1 MIRYIVY
8 ISRERVHEGELLPG
22 EHIAGRSHSAD
33 IRLSEP
39 DISGRHLKLEV
50 VGGEAFAENLSS
62 HGTRRKGE
70 PLTERVRLE
79 DGDILQLGGKLEI
92 HFEISAPQAPS
103 GSEMKTVIPGQE
115 DPQSPGEATRVP
127 AASPAGDAPREVSAP
142 APEGETVKE
151 PSPDASGASDVVKT
165 DVMHTRLASM
175 EEMEQLRHADRKRS
189 TGKMFRYVVGVVA
202 AFGALIF
209 FYTLKSE
216 PPEPNLTW
224 PKDRDGNFLG
234 AFTDP
239 GSGGHASGG
248 FSLAYPSIKGKTSVR
263 TAPGQ
268 ITVTTRIGRDASVPL
283 RILFV
288 ERRSEKF
295 LHMTRQAVFS
305 SMLRELQKQE
315 QHWSLSQISDV
326 FFIGSENGIP
336 CLSVEFRREADRGSW
351 FGEILFFRTGDR
363 AYLRLAEA
371 PVSERAR
378 AQNFISGT
386 PLVKFSQKYIHEH
399 WEGDPEY
406 RGGADSSAMMDEVAK
421 SLSKQVPFEWTGSCR
436 LLRRVLMNSLK
447 TGDQRLKNDALAQ
460 LRRLR
465 SMQTVWYNG
474 KKISFSAAGLNDD
487 RQQENAIW
495 ELCKMVFSSPDDLR
509 YFTLRRNVWE

>member
-8 ISRERVHEGELLPG
+8 ISHERVQEGELLPG

-33 IRLSEP
+33 IHLAEP

-50 VGGEAFAENLSS
+50 VDGTAFAENLSS

-70 PLTERVRLE
+70 PLTERIRLE
-79 DGDILQLGGKLEI
+79 DGDVLQLGGKLEI
-92 HFEISAPQAPS
+92 HFEMT
-103 GSEMKTVIPGQE
+103 SEKALTDSETKTVIPGREEPRSAAEQ
-115 DPQSPGEATRVP
+115 TCVP
-127 AASPAGDAPREVSAP
+127 AASSAENVPQEVSGTGSEDKTSAEAP
-142 APEGETVKE
+142 A
-151 PSPDASGASDVVKT
+151 DASGVVKT

-175 EEMEQLRHADRKRS
+175 EELEQLRHADRKRS
-189 TGKMFRYVVGVVA
+189 TGKMFRYVFAVIA
-202 AFGALIF
+202 AFGVLIF
-209 FYTLKSE
+209 FYTIKSE

-224 PKDRDGNFLG
+224 PTDKNGNFLG

-239 GSGGHASGG
+239 GNGGHAAGG
-248 FSLAYPSIKGKTSVR
+248 FSLAYPSIKGRTSVKTS
-263 TAPGQ
+263 PGR
-268 ITVTTRIGRDASVPL
+268 IAVTTRIGRDASVPL

-288 ERRSEKF
+288 EKRSEKF

-305 SMLRELQKQE
+305 SMLRDLQKQE

-336 CLSVEFRREADRGSW
+336 CLSVEFRREADKESW
-351 FGEILFFRTGDR
+351 SGEILFFRTGDR

-371 PVSERAR
+371 PVAERAR

-406 RGGADSSAMMDEVAK
+406 KGNANSSAMMDEVAK
-421 SLSKQVPFEWTGSCR
+421 SLSKQVPFEWTGNCR
-436 LLRRVLMNSLK
+436 LLRHVLMNSLK
-447 TGDQRLKNDALAQ
+447 TGDRRLESDALAQ

-474 KKISFSAAGLNDD
+474 KKISFSAAGLNND

>member
-8 ISRERVHEGELLPG
+8 ISHDRVQEGELLPG
-22 EHIAGRSHSAD
+22 EHVAGRSHSAD
-33 IRLSEP
+33 IHLSEP

-62 HGTRRKGE
+62 HGTRRGNE
-70 PLTERVRLE
+70 PLTERIRLE
-79 DGDILQLGGKLEI
+79 DGDVLRLGGKLEM
-92 HFEISAPQAPS
+92 HFEISSEKAPS
-103 GSEMKTVIPGQE
+103 DSEMKTVIPGRDE
-115 DPQSPGEATRVP
+115 PQSAAEQTRIP
-127 AASPAGDAPREVSAP
+127 PASPAGNGPEM
-142 APEGETVKE
+142 APEAEENTAAE
-151 PSPDASGASDVVKT
+151 ASADPDGIVKT

-189 TGKMFRYVVGVVA
+189 TGKMFRYVIGAAA
-202 AFGALIF
+202 AFAALIL
-209 FYTLKSE
+209 FYTIKSE
-216 PPEPNLTW
+216 PPEPKLTW
-224 PKDRDGNFLG
+224 PKDRNGNFLG
-234 AFTDP
+234 AFSDP
-239 GSGGHASGG
+239 GSGGHGAGG
-248 FSLAYPSIKGKTSVR
+248 FSLAYPSIKGKTSVK
-263 TAPGQ
+263 ASPGR
-268 ITVTTRIGRDASVPL
+268 IAVTTRIGRDASVPL

-288 ERRSEKF
+288 EKRSEKF
-295 LHMTRQAVFS
+295 LHMTRKAVFS
-305 SMLRELQKQE
+305 SMLQDLQKQE
-315 QHWSLSQISDV
+315 QHWSLSQISEV

-336 CLSVEFRREADRGSW
+336 CLSVEFRREADRESW

-363 AYLRLAEA
+363 AFLRLAEA
-371 PVSERAR
+371 PVAERAR

-386 PLVKFSQKYIHEH
+386 PLLKFSQKYIHEH

-406 RGGADSSAMMDEVAK
+406 KGGADSGSMMDEVAR

-436 LLRRVLMNSLK
+436 LLRHTLMNSLK
-447 TGDQRLKNDALAQ
+447 TGDRRLEKDALAQ

-474 KKISFSAAGLNDD
+474 KKISFSAAGLNND
-487 RQQENAIW
+487 RRQENAIW